1 MSLDAVQANIS
12 LHHLEIKSR
21 DPKRLAEFYSKVM
34 DMKINRLTSQK
45 FLCEGPSRKIIITI
59 GKNKTLGYA
68 GMVCKNEENLERY
81 KEFLKVNKC
90 KINVFVSEFYRSGS
104 FSLQDPDNNMICF
117 GVLKKENSF
126 FLKGIYAP

>member
-12 LHHLEIKSR
+12 LHHLEINSR

-45 FLCEGPSRKIIITI
+45 FLCEGPSRKIIIST

-68 GMVCKNEENLERY
+68 GMVCKNEENFEVGESIELDLDSDQLNLFNE
-81 KEFLKVNKC
+81 K
-90 KINVFVSEFYRSGS
+90 
-104 FSLQDPDNNMICF
+104 D
-117 GVLKKENSF
+117 
-126 FLKGIYAP
+126 